1 MAALIRLRNDS
12 GIPQIFNLRGASIRV
27 VPRGTVVVEPTSY
40 VMKAR
45 GMTQVATIGEPEPKQ
60 DAGPSVEEL
69 LAKIAELQARL
80 RDDEDEPYPRH
91 QGGGKWLLSN
101 GEITRGQLSREAAR
115 GLEDELN
122 EHEE

>member
-27 VPRGTVVVEPTSY
+27 VPRGTVVVDTKSY

-45 GMTQVATIGEPEPKQ
+45 GMTQVATLGDPEPKP
-60 DAGPSVEEL
+60 DEGPSVEEL
-69 LAKIAELQARL
+69 LATIARLQARL
-80 RDDEDEPYPRH
+80 NDGGEAPYPRH

-101 GEITRGQLSREAAR
+101 GEITRGQLSREAAQT
-115 GLEDELN
+115 LEDELS
-122 EHEE
+122 ESEG